1 MHNAIGANL
10 ATKAAEGATFLG
22 EDFNGWRVAFIVGV
36 IVPIVWE
43 LGTTLTRLATLRLPF
58 LVLYAARL
66 STPKEDWPH
75 LSHAWKNELHFIL
88 DDPSKNWALRSLK
101 GLLFALPLA
110 IGAARITAKVG
121 RARGASR
128 RRKQRKLTWYGERA
142 SSIVGFTAAVVS
154 VAQLI
159 GVSTWP
165 MILFTV
171 LGSFAVLVMFAV
183 MLARPRKVKGG
194 SGDEDSDKSRLM

>member
-10 ATKAAEGATFLG
+10 ATKAAEGGTFLG

-36 IVPIVWE
+36 VVPIVWE

-75 LSHAWKNELHFIL
+75 LSRAWKNELHFIL
-88 DDPSKNWALRSLK
+88 DDSSKNWLLRSLK

-110 IGAARITAKVG
+110 VGAARITAKVG
-121 RARGASR
+121 RARGAAR
-128 RRKQRKLTWYGERA
+128 RRKVRPGRDGWRMLDGIVVTLTL
-142 SSIVGFTAAVVS
+142 IVAVVQALDVGWLLIAIAAVCATS
-154 VAQLI
+154 VLI
-159 GVSTWP
+159 GLRWRSWQ
-165 MILFTV
+165 
-171 LGSFAVLVMFAV
+171 
-183 MLARPRKVKGG
+183 VKFRGG
-194 SGDEDSDKSRLM
+194 RGDDSDGAS